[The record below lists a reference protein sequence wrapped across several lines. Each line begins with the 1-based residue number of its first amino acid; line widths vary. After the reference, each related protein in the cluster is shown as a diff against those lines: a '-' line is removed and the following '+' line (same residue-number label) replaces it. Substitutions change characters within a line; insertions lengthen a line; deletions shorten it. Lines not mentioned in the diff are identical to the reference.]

1 MFFVVVDTYTKHS
14 INEFDSNAR
23 INILT
28 FQCHTQKNGTDLR
41 RSPHESNLGLGRP
54 TNAHFSEL
62 CDFVPRGE
70 SQPDS

>member
-1 MFFVVVDTYTKHS
+1 MFFVVVDTYSKHS

-41 RSPHESNLGLGRP
+41 RSPQGRQGLFLVQKG
-54 TNAHFSEL
+54 
-62 CDFVPRGE
+62 
-70 SQPDS
+70 